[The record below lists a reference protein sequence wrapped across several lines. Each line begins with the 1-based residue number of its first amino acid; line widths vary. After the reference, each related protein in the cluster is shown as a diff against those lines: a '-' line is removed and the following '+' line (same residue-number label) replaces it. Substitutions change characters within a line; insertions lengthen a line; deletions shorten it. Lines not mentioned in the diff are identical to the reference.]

1 VLTEENIKLAKET
14 LAPLRGN
21 NGNLSRWAFLS
32 LKDNKI
38 VENKDYICVAGLN
51 NSRYWK
57 DEDKVL
63 LFSFN
68 GEAPRNT
75 RGFAPY
81 GGGEL
86 SKRWLEFLLGPET
99 PFPGVVKHIH
109 NKDEI
114 DEINETGGFIFSPG
128 YLECGAGEL
137 RGFLIAS
144 RYAQEQYD
152 RCVNWDLMVQHV
164 KLDPII
170 AWMLSMCYLFAEGW
184 IIMGISYAGHSVF
197 YEPPGLWFPNLYK
210 REFPYD
216 VQVKAGSLS
225 YCNNALYLMD
235 IRRNPVYEAYNNSWA
250 STPAKVK
257 EMLYFNIDTGDN
269 VKQAEEKVLAILN
282 KDKADG

>member
-1 VLTEENIKLAKET
+1 VLTEENIKLATET

-86 SKRWLEFLLGPET
+86 SK
-99 PFPGVVKHIH
+99 
-109 NKDEI
+109 DEI

-170 AWMLSMCYLFAEGW
+170 AWMLSMCYFFAEGW
-184 IIMGISYAGHSVF
+184 IIKGISYSGHSVF

-216 VQVKAGSLS
+216 VQIKAGTLE